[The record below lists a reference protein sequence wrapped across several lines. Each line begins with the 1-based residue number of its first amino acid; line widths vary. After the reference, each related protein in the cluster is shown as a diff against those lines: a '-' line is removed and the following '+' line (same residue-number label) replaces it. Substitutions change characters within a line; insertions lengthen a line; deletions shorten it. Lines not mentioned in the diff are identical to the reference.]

1 MKNNKW
7 YSLPAIPTLL
17 IVAAAAVLLTAT
29 LTGDL
34 GPVLTYFSYLFS
46 TYDHPKHEN
55 YAKTAQQ

>member
-34 GPVLTYFSYLFS
+34 GPVLTYFSYFFLLM
-46 TYDHPKHEN
+46 P
-55 YAKTAQQ
+55 